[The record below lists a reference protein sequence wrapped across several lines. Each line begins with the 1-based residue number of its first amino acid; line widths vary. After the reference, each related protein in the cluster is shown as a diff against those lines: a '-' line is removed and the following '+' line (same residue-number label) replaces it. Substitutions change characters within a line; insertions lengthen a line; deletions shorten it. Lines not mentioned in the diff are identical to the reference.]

1 VAPATATVLWVVL
14 IGIPPLMF
22 PLALVLFG
30 LRTRSH
36 ETTVAL
42 SGFVQ
47 SVGYAFA
54 ALMPL
59 AIGLTHEV
67 TGGWIAGLSL
77 LGVALLLVV
86 PAAIVMVRRESVE
99 EAWERRT
106 GLTW

>member
-1 VAPATATVLWVVL
+1 MVL

-36 ETTVAL
+36 ETAVAV
-42 SGFVQ
+42 SAFVQ
-47 SVGYAFA
+47 SAGYAFA

-59 AIGLTHEV
+59 AIGVTHEL
-67 TGGWIAGLSL
+67 TGGWTAGLL
-77 LGVALLLVV
+77 VLGVALLLVV
-86 PAAIVMVRRESVE
+86 PAAIVMARRESVE

-106 GLTW
+106 GHRW